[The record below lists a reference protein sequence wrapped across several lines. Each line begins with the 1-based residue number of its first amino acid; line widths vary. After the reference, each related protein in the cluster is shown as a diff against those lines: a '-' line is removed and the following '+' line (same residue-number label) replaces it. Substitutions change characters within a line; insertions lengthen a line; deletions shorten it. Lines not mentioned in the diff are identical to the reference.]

1 MGCTGGFGGS
11 RAEEGGVRTVGGGTA
26 KAAPRAA
33 ASAPRPPAQSGFV
46 QSGQQP
52 GKRRG
57 KGEGAFTWLCRDGSQ
72 APGSAS
78 HLAISSP
85 PPSSTQF
92 GPPVPK
98 GDSANSA
105 RPRREAEPTPL
116 PISTRF
122 LSTDGASGQ

>member
-1 MGCTGGFGGS
+1 M
-11 RAEEGGVRTVGGGTA
+11 RTVGGGTA
-26 KAAPRAA
+26 KAAPRARAAAAA

-46 QSGQQP
+46 QSGQRAARL
-52 GKRRG
+52 RRG

-92 GPPVPK
+92 GPPVP
-98 GDSANSA
+98 
-105 RPRREAEPTPL
+105 
-116 PISTRF
+116 
-122 LSTDGASGQ
+122 